1 MPYRKLLGRRECLIL
16 DDAGTYISNEDR
28 ALGSLIFCT
37 YTELNR
43 LPVGIDRHNEKD
55 AKAS

>member
-1 MPYRKLLGRRECLIL
+1 MPYHKLLGRRGCLIL

-28 ALGSLIFCT
+28 ALESLIFCT

-43 LPVGIDRHNEKD
+43 LPVGIDRHDEKT
-55 AKAS
+55 AKVT